1 MEEINPTPTHQ
12 YNEER
17 FWQAVEERDARF
29 EGLFVYAVQSTGIY
43 CKATCPSRRP
53 KRENVLFFSSP
64 DEARS
69 AGFRA
74 CRRCRPDNNEQ
85 AGLVRQ
91 ACAMLDASPDRPPSL
106 QALGD
111 ALHLSA
117 AHLQRVFKAVLG
129 ITPHQYAARQKMAA
143 FKNRVRAG
151 SDVTTA
157 MYDSGYSS
165 TSRLYQDV
173 SQRMGMT
180 PASYRRGGAG
190 KLIRY
195 TFVQTYLGKMLV
207 AGTDKGICGVSFGQ
221 DNASMVTLLQAEYP
235 AAELLEDEAQLA
247 AAVAELVKH
256 LEGRQAHISLPLD
269 LQATAFQLRVWEELR
284 RIPYGETRTY
294 AEVAQAMGQPKAVRA
309 VANACAANPAV
320 VVTPCH
326 RVVRSDGSL
335 GGYRYGVERK
345 QALLLQERE
354 HTQK

>member
-1 MEEINPTPTHQ
+1 
-12 YNEER
+12 
-17 FWQAVEERDARF
+17 
-29 EGLFVYAVQSTGIY
+29 
-43 CKATCPSRRP
+43 
-53 KRENVLFFSSP
+53 
-64 DEARS
+64 
-69 AGFRA
+69 
-74 CRRCRPDNNEQ
+74 
-85 AGLVRQ
+85 
-91 ACAMLDASPDRPPSL
+91 
-106 QALGD
+106 
-111 ALHLSA
+111 
-117 AHLQRVFKAVLG
+117 
-129 ITPHQYAARQKMAA
+129 
-143 FKNRVRAG
+143 
-151 SDVTTA
+151 
-157 MYDSGYSS
+157 
-165 TSRLYQDV
+165 
-173 SQRMGMT
+173 MGMT

-345 QALLLQERE
+345 RALFWAFKPVMGLVFLMDQNCGRGCQSFCAGGFPHPFWRVEPAGDPVI
-354 HTQK
+354 KPPIPALV